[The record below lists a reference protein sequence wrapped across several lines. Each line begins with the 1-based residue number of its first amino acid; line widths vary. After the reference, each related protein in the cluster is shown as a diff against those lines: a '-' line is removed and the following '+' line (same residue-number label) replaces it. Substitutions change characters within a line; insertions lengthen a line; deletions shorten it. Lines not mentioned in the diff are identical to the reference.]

1 MTDEQRRRSHN
12 VNDSISGW
20 CRVCSGEWH
29 FLPSLTWPLLRAY
42 RDGDRLALISCY
54 SIGLGGSDWRL
65 SFDLGLERRG
75 GPNEDG
81 SGTIRRSRN
90 TGTSLGDP
98 GPTIE

>member
-1 MTDEQRRRSHN
+1 MSTIPSAGGVVFAPARALPPRSYLAS
-12 VNDSISGW
+12 V
-20 CRVCSGEWH
+20 
-29 FLPSLTWPLLRAY
+29 RAY
-42 RDGDRLALISCY
+42 RDGDRLALISCD
-54 SIGLGGSDWRL
+54 SIGLGGSDWRP

-90 TGTSLGDP
+90 TGTPLGDP